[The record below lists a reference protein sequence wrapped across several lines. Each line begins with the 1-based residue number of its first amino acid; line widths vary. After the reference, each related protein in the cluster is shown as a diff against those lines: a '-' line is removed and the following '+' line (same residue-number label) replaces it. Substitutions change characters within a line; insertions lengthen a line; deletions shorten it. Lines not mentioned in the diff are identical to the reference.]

1 MEVQIVNPLAIRAA
15 ATLANAGYTASVFQ
29 VRREGGDA
37 RVSGTHGYASIS
49 VLVPAK
55 FNRWPDGKSLTFSGA
70 AVRSMMRGI
79 GRSLK
84 TASFAKLSFSG
95 GFVSASTEG
104 EGTTTPNQVR
114 CQQGQLLRQAGR
126 LRLDEGRGQ
135 VECRGRQGQS
145 AQHEACQPSLRAVGA
160 ERPGEV
166 GAWKRRK
173 NVHDDRRSRRCPRL
187 RRHRP
192 FARELEKNTAK
203 RPSFP
208 LSPCS
213 LQGRLQGESA

>member
-37 RVSGTHGYASIS
+37 RVSGTNGYASIS

-104 EGTTTPNQVR
+104 EGTTTQTKFDVSRDSSSTSWP
-114 CQQGQLLRQAGR
+114 ATTGR
-126 LRLDEGRGQ
+126 
-135 VECRGRQGQS
+135 
-145 AQHEACQPSLRAVGA
+145 RA
-160 ERPGEV
+160 
-166 GAWKRRK
+166 
-173 NVHDDRRSRRCPRL
+173 
-187 RRHRP
+187 
-192 FARELEKNTAK
+192 
-203 RPSFP
+203 RPSRM
-208 LSPCS
+208 SRAAGS
-213 LQGRLQGESA
+213 TRTT

>member
-1 MEVQIVNPLAIRAA
+1 MEVQIINPLAIRAA

-37 RVSGTHGYASIS
+37 RVSGTNGYASIS

-84 TASFAKLSFSG
+84 TANFAKLSFSG

-104 EGTTTPNQVR
+104 EGTATQTKFDVSRDSFFDKLAGYDWTKGAAKSNVEGGRVNPHNMKLASQAFE
-114 CQQGQLLRQAGR
+114 QLALNVPVKLEPGSDGR
-126 LRLDEGRGQ
+126 TYTMT
-135 VECRGRQGQS
+135 
-145 AQHEACQPSLRAVGA
+145 A
-160 ERPGEV
+160 EV
-166 GAWKRRK
+166 GAVRACA
-173 NVHDDRRSRRCPRL
+173 VIVRS
-187 RRHRP
+187 H
-192 FARELEKNTAK
+192 
-203 RPSFP
+203 
-208 LSPCS
+208 
-213 LQGRLQGESA
+213 ES

>member
-37 RVSGTHGYASIS
+37 RVSGTNGYASIS

-104 EGTTTPNQVR
+104 EGTTTQTKFDVSR
-114 CQQGQLLRQAGR
+114 DSFFDKLAGY
-126 LRLDEGRGQ
+126 DWTKGAAKSN
-135 VECRGRQGQS
+135 VEGRQGQP
-145 AQHEACQPSLRAVGA
+145 AQHEACQPSLRAIGA
-160 ERPGEV
+160 ERPCEV

-213 LQGRLQGESA
+213 LQVRLQGESA